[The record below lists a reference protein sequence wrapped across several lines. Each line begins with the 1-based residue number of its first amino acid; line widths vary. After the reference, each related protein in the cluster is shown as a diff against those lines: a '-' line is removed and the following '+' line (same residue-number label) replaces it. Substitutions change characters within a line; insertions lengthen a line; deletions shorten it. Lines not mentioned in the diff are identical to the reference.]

1 VHDDYG
7 YHGSYGRGY
16 SSPWGAGGN
25 DGSGGLD
32 DGGGGADGA
41 RGTPQWDPNA
51 LWAFLPGQGY
61 QARARARRARAVL
74 AVAEGCVLVRAR
86 VWRELGGID
95 LAVPPGLAL
104 ADLALRARRMRAE
117 VLVQEGGWVTQ
128 HALPAGG
135 CATRHA
141 RLGEAVGGL
150 RLGAELEARWGAE
163 LRAALFRGAD
173 ALPTTTVLWNM
184 ECGDGPTLG
193 LTTEECI
200 RAPPPPAR

>member
-1 VHDDYG
+1 M
-7 YHGSYGRGY
+7 
-16 SSPWGAGGN
+16 
-25 DGSGGLD
+25 
-32 DGGGGADGA
+32 
-41 RGTPQWDPNA
+41 
-51 LWAFLPGQGY
+51 
-61 QARARARRARAVL
+61 
-74 AVAEGCVLVRAR
+74 RAR
-86 VWRELGGID
+86 VWRELGGVD

-128 HALPAGG
+128 HALPAAG

-150 RLGAELEARWGAE
+150 RLGAGLEARWGAE

-184 ECGDGPTLG
+184 ECGDGATLG
-193 LTTEECI
+193 LTTEEV
-200 RAPPPPAR
+200 PPPPPPSPRTNGTRLVPPPVLTGHVSGMHQSPAAPRTITSARGDRHRRLAPRPPAPRPLPLSARRSLRR